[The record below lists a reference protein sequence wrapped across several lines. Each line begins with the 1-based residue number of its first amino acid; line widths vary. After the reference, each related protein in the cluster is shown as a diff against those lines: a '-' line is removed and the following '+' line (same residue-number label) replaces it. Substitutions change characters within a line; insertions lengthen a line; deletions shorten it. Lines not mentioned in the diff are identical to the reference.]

1 MAKLKEAEDKI
12 RKKIKDTIEGPDDP
26 TGEKQR
32 DLEAEYDKI
41 LRNTDEKLMLMNIVN
56 ENLDSANKSNL
67 TSIIQKS
74 RVDYSNRG
82 RIPLAPRNVAFN
94 VPY

>member
-1 MAKLKEAEDKI
+1 
-12 RKKIKDTIEGPDDP
+12 
-26 TGEKQR
+26 
-32 DLEAEYDKI
+32 
-41 LRNTDEKLMLMNIVN
+41 MLMNIVN

-82 RIPLAPRNVAFN
+82 RIPLAPRNVAFISIG
-94 VPY
+94 

>member
-1 MAKLKEAEDKI
+1 MEKLKEAEDKI
-12 RKKIKDTIEGPDDP
+12 RKKIKDTIEGPDDN
-26 TGEKQR
+26 TGKKQR
-32 DLEAEYDKI
+32 DLETEYDKI
-41 LRNTDEKLMLMNIVN
+41 LRNTDEKLMLMNMVN

-82 RIPLAPRNVAFN
+82 RIELAPRNVAFN